1 MRGEMAERGGN
12 DLHVIVK
19 FGKSIPSD
27 AQGIAL
33 LEFERSLRSL
43 MGGAWVE
50 VFKETKADD
59 SKLRS
64 LMTPEQRAKL

>member
-1 MRGEMAERGGN
+1 MAERSGN

-19 FGKSIPSD
+19 FGKGIPSD
-27 AQGIAL
+27 IQGVAL
-33 LEFERSLRSL
+33 LDLERKLRSL
-43 MGGAWVE
+43 MDGEWVE

-64 LMTPEQRAKL
+64 MMSVEQRAKL

>member
-1 MRGEMAERGGN
+1 MAERDGN

-19 FGKSIPSD
+19 FGRMIPSD
-27 AQGIAL
+27 IQGVAL
-33 LEFERSLRSL
+33 LDFERKLRSL

-59 SKLRS
+59 SRLRS